1 MAIIDKK
8 GKRWQLLIKKGRDGN
23 YWYKEEEMA
32 IIDKKGKRWQ
42 LLIKKGKRWQLLWQ
56 LLIK

>member
-8 GKRWQLLIKKGRDGN
+8 GKRWQLLIKR
-23 YWYKEEEMA
+23 EEMA

-42 LLIKKGKRWQLLWQ
+42 LLIKRGRDCNY
-56 LLIK
+56 